1 MNDIMT
7 VIIGILFMII
17 MMALINWGYY
27 AIKHTIKCNKLYK
40 EALSIIDNMSDGLS
54 EYQYT
59 VAIGRL
65 RKKAYSIDHLTA
77 VKMFEALDLV
87 IKDKSRKKNK

>member
-1 MNDIMT
+1 FEHAL
-7 VIIGILFMII
+7 LF
-17 MMALINWGYY
+17 
-27 AIKHTIKCNKLYK
+27 
-40 EALSIIDNMSDGLS
+40 IDNMSDALS

>member
-1 MNDIMT
+1 MNDAMNI
-7 VIIGILFMII
+7 IIGILFLII
-17 MMALINWGYY
+17 IVALINWSYY
-27 AIKHTIKCNKLYK
+27 AIKHTFKYNKLYK
-40 EALSIIDNMSDGLS
+40 EALSIIDSMSDGLS
-54 EYQYT
+54 EGQYV

-87 IKDKSRKKNK
+87 IKDKSRKNK

>member
-1 MNDIMT
+1 
-7 VIIGILFMII
+7 
-17 MMALINWGYY
+17 
-27 AIKHTIKCNKLYK
+27 
-40 EALSIIDNMSDGLS
+40 MSDGLS